1 MDENTGDEML
11 NIKSVNSR
19 VLASEMML
27 VARVGWEVW
36 LGHLL
41 VAVCVAS
48 LPLMW
53 LSGGCTYYHDSHR
66 LVTNHACIRLRHQS
80 QYQKWEATCTRLA
93 ARLM

>member
-36 LGHLL
+36 FGHLL

-66 LVTNHACIRLRHQS
+66 LVTNHASGSGISLSTKSGRR
-80 QYQKWEATCTRLA
+80 RV
-93 ARLM
+93 RV